1 MKDSIKWVAACLLL
15 AGCNVSPQDKSMSV
29 PLAGTDMNDAA
40 TVAPGNDTVTFATT
54 SAGQADEYYR
64 FFTQGIRTEGA
75 DGSGHSAY
83 ICFTPDSLSA
93 ELFMPGSVEKVV
105 LERHTLAS
113 GAHVWNI
120 EDDDTYNVRCT
131 NGCWIVSR
139 RNQVMFRQSPG
150 DNDYDLGAWREMRY
164 EGLFPATCAD
174 GAKYRLYIRHREHS
188 GDGHFMLH
196 IMHAKPGDGNDT
208 ISTYTGRRY
217 TFRGTTSN
225 PDAIVWQLKCDNDNG
240 IYDFLYDPVE
250 QTLTALGKER

>member
-1 MKDSIKWVAACLLL
+1 MAADTPHIY
-15 AGCNVSPQDKSMSV
+15 VS
-29 PLAGTDMNDAA
+29 
-40 TVAPGNDTVTFATT
+40 
-54 SAGQADEYYR
+54 R
-64 FFTQGIRTEGA
+64 
-75 DGSGHSAY
+75 
-83 ICFTPDSLSA
+83 DSLLA
-93 ELFMPGSVEKVV
+93 ELFMPGSGEKVV

-150 DNDYDLGAWREMRY
+150 DNDYDLGAWRETHY

-208 ISTYTGRRY
+208 ISTYTGRRADIDGAGQGAMS
-217 TFRGTTSN
+217 RRN
-225 PDAIVWQLKCDNDNG
+225 
-240 IYDFLYDPVE
+240 
-250 QTLTALGKER
+250 

>member
-64 FFTQGIRTEGA
+64 FFTQGIRTEAA
-75 DGSGHSAY
+75 DGSGDSAY
-83 ICFTPDSLSA
+83 ICFTPDSLLA
-93 ELFMPGSVEKVV
+93 ELFMPGSGEKVV
-105 LERHTLAS
+105 LEQHTLAS

-174 GAKYRLYIRHREHS
+174 GAKYRL
-188 GDGHFMLH
+188 
-196 IMHAKPGDGNDT
+196 
-208 ISTYTGRRY
+208 
-217 TFRGTTSN
+217 
-225 PDAIVWQLKCDNDNG
+225 
-240 IYDFLYDPVE
+240 
-250 QTLTALGKER
+250 